1 VKSLTYFLIAMCLI
15 SCAFC
20 ADGPGGPSGSSDG
33 GSSSS
38 SHGGKKIV
46 KLDLDDLV
54 GNFEKWKK
62 EDPKQFDYMKKLLHI
77 PFEPSEDYNTPTVY
91 IYYPYNNTNITR
103 NEKLKMTAW
112 VKNNNPIEVR
122 SNIYLQLEAKGP
134 GEENFS
140 AVSSQRVILSNEYS
154 EDSNV
159 SMRDWTDI
167 TPFLDSKE
175 TGDVSFRIWFNDMHN
190 THYTDTM
197 YGEPYRSGNFY
208 SELNL
213 NLINTPPEIDENCTN
228 VSPDPARYNDPIKY
242 EACFFDSEGDMV
254 NVTLHVFDEL
264 GNEHKN
270 ATQIIK
276 SGKNVTF
283 TASEYGFFGEDD
295 AGKNF
300 SYSYSYDDGLN
311 GSVTKNMTGPSLLS
325 SPKIYVSNP
334 NVVSE
339 DDNRYW
345 WQSYAF
351 SIKVKNPE
359 LDNLRIDLY
368 TDTQAHPKN
377 HQACQMINASDEAE
391 DVSFDLKPFEVS
403 DANQTFTYYFTYSA
417 PDQASRLESDH
428 EKGGVINPRLVKYSM
443 DSGVM
448 VANYLFILLISLVAG
463 VVIERRLYR

>member
-1 VKSLTYFLIAMCLI
+1 M
-15 SCAFC
+15 
-20 ADGPGGPSGSSDG
+20 
-33 GSSSS
+33 
-38 SHGGKKIV
+38 

-77 PFEPSEDYNTPTVY
+77 PFEPSGNYSTPTVL

-103 NEKLKMTAW
+103 NEKLKMIAW
-112 VKNNNPIEVR
+112 VKNDNPIEVR

-134 GEENFS
+134 GEKNFS
-140 AVSSQRVILSNEYS
+140 AVSSQRVVLSNEYS
-154 EDSNV
+154 EDSNA
-159 SMRDWTDI
+159 SMRDWSDI

-175 TGDVSFRIWFNDMHN
+175 TGNVSFRIWFNDMHR
-190 THYTDTM
+190 TYYTNTM
-197 YGEPYRSGNFY
+197 YNKSYRSGDFY

-213 NLINTPPEIDENCTN
+213 NLINTPPEIDEDCIK
-228 VSPDPARYNDPIKY
+228 VSPDQARYNDPIKY

-283 TASEYGFFGEDD
+283 TASEYGFFGEED

-300 SYSYSYDDGLN
+300 TYSYSYDDGLN
-311 GSVTKNMTGPSLLS
+311 GSVTKTMPGPSLLS
-325 SPKIYVSNP
+325 SPKIYTSNQ
-334 NVVSE
+334 NVTAE
-339 DDNRYW
+339 DNNQYW
-345 WQSYAF
+345 WQSYTF

-359 LDNLRIDLY
+359 VNNLRIDLY
-368 TDTQAHPKN
+368 TDTPAHGGK
-377 HQACQMINASDEAE
+377 HQVSKCINASKESEEAE
-391 DVSFDLKPFEVS
+391 DVSFTLKPFEVS
-403 DANQTFTYYFTYSA
+403 DAGQPFTYYFTYSA
-417 PDQASRLESDH
+417 PDQASRSESDH
-428 EKGGVINPRLVKYSM
+428 EAGGVINPRLVKYPIH
-443 DSGVM
+443 SGVM
-448 VANYLFILLISLVAG
+448 VANLLFILLISLVAG